1 MFGRERIIP
10 PASSGPQGAQGAQGA
25 SGANGMWTLIGSQ
38 TLGGNAATMTIS
50 GISSGNNF
58 LKLTGYIK
66 GSLSTNILYIRFNN
80 DSGGNYYTQ
89 RLSAATSTVTAAQL
103 TGQAQIAVYTGVSGS
118 IFAPIEIFIQNDS
131 SGQQKTG
138 WVRFSDNE
146 NDIRMFSFRWT
157 DTSAEISS
165 IQLLWSAAENFV
177 TGSKI
182 VVEGST
188 Q

>member
-1 MFGRERIIP
+1 MLFR
-10 PASSGPQGAQGAQGA
+10 
-25 SGANGMWTLIGSQ
+25 
-38 TLGGNAATMTIS
+38 
-50 GISSGNNF
+50 SGNNF

-131 SGQQKTG
+131 SGQQKLDGFVSQIMKT
-138 WVRFSDNE
+138 
-146 NDIRMFSFRWT
+146 
-157 DTSAEISS
+157 ISVCS
-165 IQLLWSAAENFV
+165 RLDGQIHPQ
-177 TGSKI
+177 K
-182 VVEGST
+182 
-188 Q
+188 